1 MLPLVEV
8 CSNCTATLDSL
19 GVRDPQ
25 MANRVRSR
33 PVVRRGTVHM
43 SRTRAQAGSRVVIQR
58 PCSGTGSFHRLVQF
72 IVTFDPSKVASLL
85 VGGLP
90 GESSELLKG
99 HRSF

>member
-1 MLPLVEV
+1 
-8 CSNCTATLDSL
+8 
-19 GVRDPQ
+19 
-25 MANRVRSR
+25 MARHANVSPKVPKKKQDAYISIRRWLIGCVVR